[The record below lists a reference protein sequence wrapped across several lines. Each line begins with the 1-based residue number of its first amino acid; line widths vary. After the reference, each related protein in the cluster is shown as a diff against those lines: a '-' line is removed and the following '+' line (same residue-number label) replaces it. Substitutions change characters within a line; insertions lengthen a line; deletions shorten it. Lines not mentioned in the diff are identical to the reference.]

1 VRLGFSMRN
10 QVAPPDLL
18 VARIAARQHG
28 VVTTRQLAASGV
40 DKPAVVR
47 RVRSGRLHRLHRGVY
62 AVGHARLSNEGR
74 WMAAIVA
81 CGEAAVLS
89 HRSAAALW
97 ELLPPPPGPVE
108 ITIPGGGGRP
118 MRPGIR
124 RHRSRSL
131 TSALTT
137 SRKGIP
143 VTTPARTVADLRRVE
158 SPERLQKA
166 IRQAAVLGLDI
177 GEDVESDPTRSELER
192 RFLRLCRRHRLPAPE
207 VNAGIGAFVVDFVW
221 RRRRLIVETDGY
233 RYHRGRQAFEDD
245 RVRDIELRLLG
256 YEVLRFT
263 HRQVVN
269 DSATVAA
276 ALRSRLEQPVAA
288 DSPPS
293 EGEESTNCPPPGG
306 QIGWRGA

>member
-1 VRLGFSMRN
+1 
-10 QVAPPDLL
+10 
-18 VARIAARQHG
+18 
-28 VVTTRQLAASGV
+28 
-40 DKPAVVR
+40 
-47 RVRSGRLHRLHRGVY
+47 
-62 AVGHARLSNEGR
+62 
-74 WMAAIVA
+74 
-81 CGEAAVLS
+81 
-89 HRSAAALW
+89 
-97 ELLPPPPGPVE
+97 
-108 ITIPGGGGRP
+108 

-288 DSPPS
+288 DSPP
-293 EGEESTNCPPPGG
+293 
-306 QIGWRGA
+306 